1 MSFKIVPLGNCKFL
15 PATVKLLETFL
26 EVILCNPFQLLCCI
40 VNEVCSIT
48 KAPLTPQE
56 FCLLILNASHAA
68 SQSKLIP

>member
-26 EVILCNPFQLLCCI
+26 EVILCNSFQLFPYI

-48 KAPLTPQE
+48 KAPLTTQK
-56 FCLLILNASHAA
+56 FCL
-68 SQSKLIP
+68 